1 MQTVQYVQYIM
12 QKSCTKLIER
22 GGGSGVQG
30 SQLEVVAVQ
39 EGHIQGALEACL
51 QGSSRNPS
59 KESNLDVIWM
69 NKICFLKL
77 TNINWNSKV
86 LC

>member
-1 MQTVQYVQYIM
+1 M
-12 QKSCTKLIER
+12 QKSCTKLIEKG

-59 KESNLDVIWM
+59 KESNLDVI
-69 NKICFLKL
+69 
-77 TNINWNSKV
+77 
-86 LC
+86 